1 MEWAYTCLHCHGG
14 GNTVIMAL
22 SDDRVPET
30 RRRTAL
36 GRFLRDARGGTAMEY
51 AMIGALIFA
60 VAAGTI
66 RLYGSKMNDVYA
78 RIGNAAAQ
86 VQ

>member
-1 MEWAYTCLHCHGG
+1 MECRLYRPRCHVG
-14 GNTVIMAL
+14 GNTVTMAFT
-22 SDDRVPET
+22 DDRTPDE
-30 RRRTAL
+30 RRPRAAR
-36 GRFLRDARGGTAMEY
+36 RFLRDARGGTAMEY

-66 RLYGSKMNDVYA
+66 RLYGSKVNDVYA

-86 VQ
+86 IN

>member
-1 MEWAYTCLHCHGG
+1 M
-14 GNTVIMAL
+14 
-22 SDDRVPET
+22 VPTGAE
-30 RRRTAL
+30 RTA
-36 GRFLRDARGGTAMEY
+36 ATERGGREPNRIGAFARDRRGSTAMEY

-66 RLYGSKMNDVYA
+66 KLYGTKMNDVYG
-78 RIGNAAAQ
+78 RIGATAAQ

>member
-1 MEWAYTCLHCHGG
+1 MVPTRAERTGAED
-14 GNTVIMAL
+14 GN
-22 SDDRVPET
+22 VPGRTT
-30 RRRTAL
+30 RAVSA
-36 GRFLRDARGGTAMEY
+36 FARDQRGSTAMEY

-66 RLYGSKMNDVYA
+66 KLYGSKMNDVYV
-78 RIGNAAAQ
+78 RIGTTAAQ

>member
-1 MEWAYTCLHCHGG
+1 MGKPIIGEEGPA
-14 GNTVIMAL
+14 VQDD
-22 SDDRVPET
+22 SDRHRDPACPCRDAS
-30 RRRTAL
+30 RF

-60 VAAGTI
+60 VAAGSI
-66 RLYGSKMNDVYA
+66 RLYGSKVNDVYA

-86 VQ
+86 IN

>member
-1 MEWAYTCLHCHGG
+1 MARSGG
-14 GNTVIMAL
+14 TDDERASGTVRRFVR
-22 SDDRVPET
+22 DR
-30 RRRTAL
+30 
-36 GRFLRDARGGTAMEY
+36 RGGTAMEY

-66 RLYGSKMNDVYA
+66 RLYGSRVNDVYA

-86 VQ
+86 IN

>member
-1 MEWAYTCLHCHGG
+1 
-14 GNTVIMAL
+14 MAFTE
-22 SDDRVPET
+22 DRKPAE
-30 RRRTAL
+30 RRPSAL
-36 GRFLRDARGGTAMEY
+36 RRFLGDARGSTAMEY

-78 RIGNAAAQ
+78 RIGSAAAQ
-86 VQ
+86 IN

>member
-1 MEWAYTCLHCHGG
+1 MAPTGTERSEAME
-14 GNTVIMAL
+14 
-22 SDDRVPET
+22 
-30 RRRTAL
+30 
-36 GRFLRDARGGTAMEY
+36 RGGAEPGRTPPAFSAFARDRRGSTAMEY

-66 RLYGSKMNDVYA
+66 KLYGSKMNDVYA
-78 RIGNAAAQ
+78 RIGTTAAQ